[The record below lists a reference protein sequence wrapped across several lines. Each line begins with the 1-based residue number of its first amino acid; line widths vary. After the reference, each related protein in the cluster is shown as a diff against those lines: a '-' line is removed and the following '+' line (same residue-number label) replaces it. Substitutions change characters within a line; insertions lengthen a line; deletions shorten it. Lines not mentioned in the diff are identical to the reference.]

1 MTMTELYDFDQDPKR
16 VQALLF
22 CSMSAHFLTN
32 ELPVEAIDWE
42 HEKIEEW
49 VDENRWE
56 PFEYWDTDD
65 IVDLIDSA
73 ACHAYDFMKNNF
85 GEMVKKEEN

>member
-1 MTMTELYDFDQDPKR
+1 MYDFDQDPKR
-16 VQALLF
+16 VKDTLF

-49 VDENRWE
+49 VEENRWE
-56 PFEYWDTDD
+56 PFEYWDLHDY
-65 IVDLIDSA
+65 IELIEA
-73 ACHAYDFMKNNF
+73 ASYHAWLFMKNNF
-85 GEMVKKEEN
+85 AEMVKKEENQ

>member
-1 MTMTELYDFDQDPKR
+1 MYDFDQDPKR
-16 VQALLF
+16 VQDLLF

-42 HEKIEEW
+42 HEKIEKW

-56 PFEYWDTDD
+56 PFEYWDTHD
-65 IVDLIDSA
+65 IIELIESA
-73 ACHAYDFMKNNF
+73 SYHAWLFMKNNF
-85 GEMVKKEEN
+85 AEMVKKEENQ